1 MTHTRLRLDLPDGS
15 WLAAL
20 SRVFPESTIRL
31 SGAID
36 GDESD
41 ALVTLAASDRG
52 LGPSSIPDDEGRG
65 REDDCDADPADDR
78 LAALGR
84 RFSAADVDVESVK
97 RVADEPSP
105 LRGLTDAQRD
115 LLLEAVDAGYFDTP
129 RECTLTELADRCDI
143 APSTASETLR
153 RAERCVVTR
162 FTDRLAAEPNDDTND
177 R

>member
-1 MTHTRLRLDLPDGS
+1 MTRVRLRLDLPDGS

-20 SRVFPESTIRL
+20 SQTFPESTVRL
-31 SGAID
+31 SGTAD
-36 GDESD
+36 GDAGDDGSD
-41 ALVTLAASDRG
+41 ALVTLAASDDGEDAR
-52 LGPSSIPDDEGRG
+52 DD
-65 REDDCDADPADDR
+65 DTDPADDR

-84 RFSAADVDVESVK
+84 HFSAAGVDVESVE

-162 FTDRLAAEPNDDTND
+162 FTDRLAAEPNDDDTND